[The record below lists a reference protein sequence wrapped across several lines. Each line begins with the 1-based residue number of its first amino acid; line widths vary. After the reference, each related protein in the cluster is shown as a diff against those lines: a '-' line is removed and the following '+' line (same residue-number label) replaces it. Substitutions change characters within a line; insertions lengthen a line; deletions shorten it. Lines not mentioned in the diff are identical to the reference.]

1 MDNREV
7 FYIQRNHFDILTSL
21 LNQSLD
27 SFIDCRYLFNI
38 KGYQFKHRLTGAE
51 TFINRF
57 LNDINSRKYVVN
69 VNDLEHL
76 FIIFDN
82 VLSSFTV
89 GQHKL
94 EVKLF
99 NQIFYIQH
107 QLKALTESIIKFNQ
121 IEN

>member
-1 MDNREV
+1 MNNKEV

-21 LNQSLD
+21 LNQSID
-27 SFIDCRYLFNI
+27 SFIDCRYLSNI
-38 KGYQFKHRLTGAE
+38 KGYEFKHRVESAE
-51 TFINRF
+51 AFINRF

-69 VNDLEHL
+69 VNDLEHI
-76 FIIFDN
+76 FIIFEN

-107 QLKALTESIIKFNQ
+107 HLKALSESIIKFNQ
-121 IEN
+121 VEN